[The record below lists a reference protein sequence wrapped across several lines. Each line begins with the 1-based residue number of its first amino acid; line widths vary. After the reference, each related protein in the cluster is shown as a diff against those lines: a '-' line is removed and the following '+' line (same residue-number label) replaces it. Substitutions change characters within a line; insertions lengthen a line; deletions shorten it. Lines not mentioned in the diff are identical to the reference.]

1 MPFKYPDEERERL
14 TDQAEA
20 LYADGLILRD
30 ISEQLGVSKTTIWA
44 WLKQRG
50 VPMRPTPADYRNRRL
65 AQQMVRRAER
75 RRAKEERKRAWYESQ
90 PEPDLWAIEQFIR
103 SI

>member
-1 MPFKYPDEERERL
+1 MPKKYPDEDRERL

-20 LYADGLILRD
+20 MYKEGMILRD
-30 ISEQLGVSKTTIWA
+30 ISEQLNIPKTTIWA

-50 VPMRPTPADYRNRRL
+50 VEMRPTPADYRNRRL
-65 AQQMVRRAER
+65 AQQMVKRAEK
-75 RRAKEERKRAWYESQ
+75 RRAKEERKQAWYESHS
-90 PEPDLWAIEQFIR
+90 EMDLRSIEAFIR